1 MNGFYNPVALSRMQ
15 FAVTTLFHM
24 LWPLLSIGLGLLL
37 VLLEALWL
45 KTGREIYYRH
55 TRFWSK
61 LFLLSFGIGIASGV
75 PLEFQFGTNW
85 AKFSRTSGEFFG
97 NILGFEGAWAF
108 MLEAA
113 FLGIMLFAWE
123 KVSRGV
129 HFFATV
135 MVALGA
141 SISAFWI
148 MAANAWMQVPAG
160 VKIENGV
167 AIVTDYAAAIF
178 NPALVHSFTHMW
190 VACVETTLF
199 FVAGISAWAILK
211 NHHPSFFLKSFK
223 ICLALSIIFTPLQI
237 YLGDL
242 SGRKV
247 AVYQPAKTAAM
258 EAHWQTNATG
268 TGASWVLAAWPDPQN
283 QQNTWQI
290 RIPYLLSILTT
301 HSLTGKVAGLQEFP
315 QSDQPPVAVTF
326 YSFRLMLAIGFIF
339 LVLMIWGLIKWRKG
353 LLDEEYISRN
363 QFFWFAWALSIPL
376 GFIASDLGWVV
387 REVGRQPWVLYNI
400 MRTSDGV
407 SNLTA
412 SATLTTLLAYCL
424 VYLAMLIFYVIF
436 AKRIIDKGP
445 DLISPLPHTS
455 KPGGK

>member
-1 MNGFYNPVALSRMQ
+1 MDDFYNPVMLSRLQ
-15 FAVTTLFHM
+15 FAITTLFHM
-24 LWPLLSIGLGLLL
+24 LWPLLSIGMGLLL
-37 VLLEALWL
+37 VLLEGLWL
-45 KTGREIYYRH
+45 KTGQEIYYRH

-61 LFLLSFGIGIASGV
+61 LFLLSFGIGVASGV

-85 AKFSRTSGEFFG
+85 AQFSRTSGEFFG

-129 HFFATV
+129 HFFATI
-135 MVALGA
+135 MVATGA

-148 MAANAWMQVPAG
+148 MGANSWMQVPRG
-160 VKIENGV
+160 VKIVNGV
-167 AIVTDYAAAIF
+167 AVVTNYAEAIF
-178 NPALVHSFTHMW
+178 NPALIYSFTHMW

-211 NHHPSFFLKSFK
+211 NHQPSFFLKSFK
-223 ICLALSIIFTPLQI
+223 ICLVLAIIFTPLQI

-247 AVYQPAKTAAM
+247 AIYQPAKTAAM
-258 EAHWQTNATG
+258 ESHWQTNFEG
-268 TGASWVLAAWPDPQN
+268 TGASWVLAAWPDQQN
-283 QQNTWQI
+283 QQNIWQI

-315 QSDQPPVAVTF
+315 QADQPPVAVTF
-326 YSFRLMLAIGFIF
+326 YSFRLMIVIGIIF
-339 LVLMIWGLIKWRKG
+339 LILMIWGLVKWRKG
-353 LLDEEYISRN
+353 LLSEWNIVRN
-363 QFFWFAWALSIPL
+363 HYFWLTWAWSIPL

-387 REVGRQPWVLYNI
+387 REVGRQPWVLYNM
-400 MRTSDGV
+400 MRTGDGV
-407 SNLTA
+407 SNLTGTV
-412 SATLTTLLAYCL
+412 TLTTLLIYCFI
-424 VYLAMLIFYVIF
+424 YLAMLIFYIIF
-436 AKRIIDKGP
+436 AKRIITKGP
-445 DLISPLPHTS
+445 DMISPLPHTTKS
-455 KPGGK
+455 GGN

>member
-1 MNGFYNPVALSRMQ
+1 
-15 FAVTTLFHM
+15 
-24 LWPLLSIGLGLLL
+24 
-37 VLLEALWL
+37 
-45 KTGREIYYRH
+45 
-55 TRFWSK
+55 
-61 LFLLSFGIGIASGV
+61 
-75 PLEFQFGTNW
+75 
-85 AKFSRTSGEFFG
+85 
-97 NILGFEGAWAF
+97 
-108 MLEAA
+108 
-113 FLGIMLFAWE
+113 
-123 KVSRGV
+123 

-148 MAANAWMQVPAG
+148 MAANSWMQVPAG

-167 AIVTDYAAAIF
+167 AIVTDYTAAIF
-178 NPALVHSFTHMW
+178 NPALLHSFTHMW

-211 NHHPSFFLKSFK
+211 NHQPGFFLKSFK
-223 ICLALSIIFTPLQI
+223 ICLALAVIFTPLQI

-247 AVYQPAKTAAM
+247 AVLQPAKTAAM

-268 TGASWVLAAWPDPQN
+268 TGASWVLAAWPDSQN

-301 HSLTGKVAGLQEFP
+301 HSLTGRVVGLREFP
-315 QSDQPPVAVTF
+315 QSDQPPVAITF

-353 LLDEEYISRN
+353 LLGEEHINRN
-363 QFFWFAWALSIPL
+363 RYFWLAWTLSIPL

-400 MRTSDGV
+400 MRTSAGV

-436 AKRIIDKGP
+436 ARRIITKGP
-445 DLISPLPHTS
+445 DFISPLPHTS